1 MNDYGDL
8 DCRRNIISVRITDAE
23 RKFLER
29 LLNGKN
35 MTISDLVREAL
46 GRLAVFPPTTLRKP
60 RPASGG
66 KSARQKTR
74 VA

>member
-1 MNDYGDL
+1 MNDLGDL
-8 DCRRNIISVRITDAE
+8 DCRRYIISVRITDAE
-23 RKFLER
+23 RKFLLR
-29 LLNGKN
+29 LLNGQN

-60 RPASGG
+60 RSAPGG
-66 KSARQKTR
+66 KPARQKSR